1 VDELEHQR
9 QRAKLL
15 QAYRDVFS
23 GESGELVLRDLMREA
38 GFISPSFAEP
48 THLND
53 GMAVALRA
61 AQKEGRRA
69 LVLHILARREAP
81 VDEVFQQMEEM
92 IRHAQDR
99 RSRDDGESTLEWPV
113 HE

>member
-1 VDELEHQR
+1 MDEVEHQR

-15 QAYRDVFS
+15 QAYREVFS
-23 GESGELVLRDLMREA
+23 TESGRLVLADLMREA

-61 AQKEGRRA
+61 AQKEGRRS
-69 LVLHILARREAP
+69 LVLHILARRETP
-81 VDEVFQQMEEM
+81 VDEVFLQLEEM

-99 RSRDDGESTLEWPV
+99 RSRDGGDSALEWPLS
-113 HE
+113 E